1 MRQPGLLLLLTLPL
15 AVTLPAETGA
25 CACNPADP
33 ASLQTRECSL
43 TNEAAK
49 QPPGLTVFHLK
60 DASPRKPNRTL
71 TLPTRIKTTGIQTL
85 ADLSPAERTELWTAA
100 IAKAKALWGDEW
112 GLAYNGVKVRT
123 QCHLHIHVGKLLRG
137 VDTGTTLFVNSPAQ
151 IPVPRDG
158 SGLWVHPVGRRLKV
172 HIKEQTTETV
182 LLR

>member
-1 MRQPGLLLLLTLPL
+1 MSGMRRLGLLLFLPFTLT
-15 AVTLPAETGA
+15 AETGA

-33 ASLQTRECSL
+33 ASLKTRECSL
-43 TNEAAK
+43 TNEASK
-49 QPPGLTVFHLK
+49 QPAGLTVFHLK

-71 TLPTRIKTTGIQTL
+71 TLPTRIKTDGIQTL
-85 ADLSPAERTELWTAA
+85 ADLSPAERIELWTAA
-100 IAKAKALWGDEW
+100 IAKAKELWGNEW

-123 QCHLHIHVGKLLRG
+123 QCHLHIHVGKLLNG
-137 VDTGTTLFVNSPAQ
+137 VDSGITLFVNHPSQ